1 MSIARLQSYVVSGSK
16 TRHSGI
22 SEILPIITIIDTGY
36 SCAEKTIMEA
46 RCSPIYYDIFML
58 TWTESDINAPICLSS
73 GSRVRI
79 TADRKDRYT
88 LLPEFPFLIIL
99 KLKMAVFLKVSF
111 RSFNIYIRFALHTDS
126 GFSRKRKRQRDRY
139 QSFSFPEGT
148 TSLHTEYKVACVCRC
163 SMQCLLS
170 ILWFRYTVDLQK
182 FLQHQTLY
190 IYIYIYLA

>member
-22 SEILPIITIIDTGY
+22 SEILPIIITIIDTGY
-36 SCAEKTIMEA
+36 SCAEKTILEA
-46 RCSPIYYDIFML
+46 RCSPIYNDIFML
-58 TWTESDINAPICLSS
+58 TWMESDINAPICLLS
-73 GSRVRI
+73 GLRVRI

-126 GFSRKRKRQRDRY
+126 GFSRTRKKETSARQISK
-139 QSFSFPEGT
+139 SFSFPEGT

-170 ILWFRYTVDLQK
+170 VL
-182 FLQHQTLY
+182 
-190 IYIYIYLA
+190 